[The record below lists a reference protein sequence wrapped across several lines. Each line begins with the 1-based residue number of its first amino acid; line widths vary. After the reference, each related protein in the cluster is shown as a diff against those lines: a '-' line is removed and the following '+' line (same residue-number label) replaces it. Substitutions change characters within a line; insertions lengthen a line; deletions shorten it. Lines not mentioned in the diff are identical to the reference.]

1 MIRITDLKLPVS
13 AGRKELIS
21 RAARELK
28 VGESDIVSL
37 RIHRRSLDARKKP
50 DLFYIY
56 TVDVNIG
63 KKALKK
69 AGSKHNK
76 FMSTPSE
83 KYIVPPSGG
92 IQTAYS

>member
-21 RAARELK
+21 KAARELK
-28 VGESDIVSL
+28 VGESDILSL

-56 TVDVNIG
+56 SVDVNIG
-63 KKALKK
+63 KKSLKK

-76 FMSTPSE
+76 
-83 KYIVPPSGG
+83 
-92 IQTAYS
+92 